1 VQAAQRNGGLPGMFG
16 AAPHRGHQPRAAGD
30 GLASRLG
37 IDQTNEQAPPV
48 VDQRHRSCGQL
59 AAMQIM
65 GGEPAPA
72 PLVLQLVEG
81 VLGICSVTI
90 ELAALDP
97 GRSQIKS
104 VIRPVL
110 TWK

>member
-1 VQAAQRNGGLPGMFG
+1 
-16 AAPHRGHQPRAAGD
+16 
-30 GLASRLG
+30 
-37 IDQTNEQAPPV
+37 
-48 VDQRHRSCGQL
+48 
-59 AAMQIM
+59 MQIM

-81 VLGICSVTI
+81 VLGIGSVTI

-110 TWK
+110 T